1 MWPLV
6 TSAQSRQQEIK
17 NFNSYITEY
26 RTLFSKCLPSRK
38 SARMFV
44 DITNCVW
51 RKDQII
57 LKKYKLYDILYDASY
72 DRYSQ
77 MFNMAKTATLEI
89 NTGGWE
95 YFSEA
100 SVGLEVD
107 TEEYQLILM
116 KEYLGID

>member
-1 MWPLV
+1 
-6 TSAQSRQQEIK
+6 
-17 NFNSYITEY
+17 
-26 RTLFSKCLPSRK
+26 
-38 SARMFV
+38 MFV